1 MAEAE
6 TLLERS
12 WNVCSL
18 SLLSLFILGNLVL
31 WTVQQKPPEMC
42 ERYPSL
48 SQQNGTLV
56 LMLTDNLEKPFR
68 FSASKYVK
76 YILAT
81 KYVK

>member
-1 MAEAE
+1 MAEAG

-18 SLLSLFILGNLVL
+18 SVLSLFILGNLVS
-31 WTVQQKPPEMC
+31 WTVEQKTAAMH

-48 SQQNGTLV
+48 SQQNGPPV
-56 LMLTDNLEKPFR
+56 LMLTDNLENPCS

-81 KYVK
+81 EYVK

>member
-6 TLLERS
+6 MLWEHS

-18 SLLSLFILGNLVL
+18 SVLSLFILGNLVL
-31 WTVQQKPPEMC
+31 WTVQQKTPEMC

-48 SQQNGTLV
+48 SQQNGALV
-56 LMLTDNLEKPFR
+56 LMLTDNLGNSFR

-76 YILAT
+76 
-81 KYVK
+81 